1 MPAARLLVLRLEHPC
16 DTPGLWDAAM
26 TEHQAA
32 RRFSKSW
39 DKRKAR

>member
-1 MPAARLLVLRLEHPC
+1 VPAARLLVLRLEYHF

-26 TEHQAA
+26 TEH
-32 RRFSKSW
+32 RFSKSW